1 MRPVRAEGAAN
12 DHCGHFAPLPLL
24 VCSAPS
30 KGQLT
35 HLKAR
40 ILACF

>member
-1 MRPVRAEGAAN
+1 MRPEGAAN
-12 DHCGHFAPLPLL
+12 DHCGQFAPLPLL
-24 VCSAPS
+24 VCTAPF

-35 HLKAR
+35 HLKDR